1 MTSLDPHVVGSC
13 SELVSGD
20 AIEAF
25 YQNTLIH
32 RGPVT
37 DTDPEYGRVWIL
49 DTLTGSRCLLD
60 IFELEIV
67 RIPPPMAESGTGLFS
82 RNAHQK
88 ETGATSYWRTVSPL
102 G

>member
-1 MTSLDPHVVGSC
+1 MTSCDRRVVGSC

-25 YQNTLIH
+25 FENTLIH

-37 DTDPEYGRVWIL
+37 ETDPEYGRFWIL

-67 RIPPPMAESGTGLFS
+67 RIPPPLVESGQRLFS
-82 RNAHQK
+82 RNGSQK